1 MVDIEEVKSKKRR
14 RKLKK
19 PVKIFLI
26 IIILIITLKIGKDS
40 FEKYKAK
47 AIVQNNVK
55 NSKIAEIYKDNNTT
69 SNNTNSIKVE
79 FENEKPKKK
88 RKKKEIDD
96 WRLILVNYE
105 NQMPSDFEIELA
117 NIDKNRQIDER
128 VLPELNKMIN
138 AIKKDGITNIWVQS
152 AYRSVSRQQ
161 HIYNEKVNMYLDEG
175 KTLEEAEE
183 LTQQTI
189 NKPETSEHNLGLAID
204 FNYVDYDFE
213 KSSAYEW
220 LLENAENY
228 GFILRYPKEK
238 TDITKVD
245 YEPWHWRYVG
255 EEHAKKINKLEMCL
269 EEYIEY
275 LYYE

>member
-40 FEKYKAK
+40 LEKYKAK

>member
-238 TDITKVD
+238 VDITKVN

-255 EEHAKKINKLEMCL
+255 KENAIKMNELDMCL

-275 LYYE
+275 NK